1 MRSRRRIL
9 AVALSLVAAALAAV
23 TLLPSGAGA
32 GVSGGASSLTFT
44 QGAPAYTYGLTII
57 TDSKATKLLELDW
70 SCRSLKTGENDYA
83 AGGSGLKIRH
93 LRFSGRVTFSH
104 QEYSAKLDGLTQ
116 PTLVR
121 GYLKARWVTVYG
133 PVKGTIS
140 ARGCRNGKPQ
150 KLNASPG

>member
-1 MRSRRRIL
+1 MRSRRRVV
-9 AVALSLVAAALAAV
+9 AVTLSLVAAALAAL
-23 TLLPSGAGA
+23 TLVASGAGA
-32 GVSGGASSLTFT
+32 GVSGGASALTFT
-44 QGAPAYTYGLTII
+44 QGAPAYTYGLTIL
-57 TDSKATKLLELDW
+57 TNSKATKLLEIDW
-70 SCRSLKTGENDYA
+70 SCRSLKTGENDFDT
-83 AGGSGLKIRH
+83 GGSGLKIKH

-104 QEYSAKLDGLTQ
+104 QEYSAKLDGLSQ

-150 KLNASPG
+150 KLDASSG